1 MNKYQEAL
9 SSILFT
15 LHLRVKPKILG
26 NCEDENLEVLQELV
40 DTYPE
45 YLELKER
52 ATPKKPTEIVIEEE
66 YSEIYIV
73 YQCPNCKKELFSS
86 TLINDNKFCRKCGQA
101 LDWIEE

>member
-40 DTYPE
+40 D
-45 YLELKER
+45 R
-52 ATPKKPTEIVIEEE
+52 ATPQKVIFTEHDITTLTDQFRIITRWNNCPVCSANVKGNYCHNCGKK
-66 YSEIYIV
+66 
-73 YQCPNCKKELFSS
+73 
-86 TLINDNKFCRKCGQA
+86 
-101 LDWIEE
+101 LDWSEE

>member
-52 ATPKKPTEIVIEEE
+52 ATPKKP
-66 YSEIYIV
+66 IYESKLMR
-73 YQCPNCKKELFSS
+73 YGYRCPICRWFVEDDFCK
-86 TLINDNKFCRKCGQA
+86 NCGQK
-101 LDWIEE
+101 LDWSE